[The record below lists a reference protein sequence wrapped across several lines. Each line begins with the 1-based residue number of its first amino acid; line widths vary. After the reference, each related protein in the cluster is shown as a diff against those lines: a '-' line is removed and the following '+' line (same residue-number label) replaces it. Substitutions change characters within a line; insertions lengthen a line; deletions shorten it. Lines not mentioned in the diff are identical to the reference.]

1 MKTSILRTTGIV
13 RTTCILRII
22 GIACITLALLPILPT
37 CAGDVHEAT
46 IGYFEGGAEAGD
58 VFYLEQGYRLVI
70 NEISGDGARI
80 SIFDSENE
88 VTNASISGVSGDYT
102 FEKRIDGIDYT
113 ILRAT
118 INVTG
123 GAARVAI
130 EQHIDPEAAFDYP
143 LIGCI
148 SVSIREGER
157 EPLKAG
163 YELEA
168 TSVIDNNTILTLYKN
183 DKIVKQE
190 KLSEDGNRRFV
201 YAKRVGGREDTR
213 STRSACSAHTVLIA
227 KLDRLSADSVH
238 LIELSQFEEPEP
250 ADGGSGGSGGG
261 DGWNNKLAESDWFR
275 YLLSASVFAGMLA
288 LIIFSLRQM
297 RR

>member
-1 MKTSILRTTGIV
+1 MKTSILRTISIV
-13 RTTCILRII
+13 RITHILRII
-22 GIACITLALLPILPT
+22 GITLALLPIIPT

-46 IGYFEGGAEAGD
+46 IGYLEGGAEAGD

-70 NEISGDGARI
+70 NEISGDGAMI
-80 SIFDSENE
+80 SIFDHENE
-88 VTNASISGVSGDYT
+88 VTNASISGVPGDYT

-123 GAARVAI
+123 GAARVTI

-148 SVSIREGER
+148 SVGIREGER

-168 TSVIDNNTILTLYKN
+168 TSVIDNSTILTLYKN

-201 YAKRVGGREDTR
+201 YAKRVGDRRDTR
-213 STRSACSAHTVLIA
+213 STRSACGAHTVLIA
-227 KLDRLSADSVH
+227 KLDRLSLNSVH

-250 ADGGSGGSGGG
+250 TGGGSGSGGSGGG
-261 DGWNNKLAESDWFR
+261 DGWNNRLAESIGFR

>member
-1 MKTSILRTTGIV
+1 MKTSILRTISIV
-13 RTTCILRII
+13 RITCILRII

-70 NEISGDGARI
+70 NEISGDGVMIR
-80 SIFDSENE
+80 IFDSENE

-148 SVSIREGER
+148 SVGIREGER

-201 YAKRVGGREDTR
+201 YAKRVGDRGDM
-213 STRSACSAHTVLIA
+213 RSACSAHTVLIA

-250 ADGGSGGSGGG
+250 TDGGSGGSGGG
-261 DGWNNKLAESDWFR
+261 DGWNNKLAESIEFR
-275 YLLSASVFAGMLA
+275 YMLSASVFAGMLA
-288 LIIFSLRQM
+288 LIVFSLRQM

>member
-1 MKTSILRTTGIV
+1 
-13 RTTCILRII
+13 
-22 GIACITLALLPILPT
+22 
-37 CAGDVHEAT
+37 
-46 IGYFEGGAEAGD
+46 
-58 VFYLEQGYRLVI
+58 VI

-148 SVSIREGER
+148 SVGIREGER

-201 YAKRVGGREDTR
+201 YAKRVGDRGDM
-213 STRSACSAHTVLIA
+213 RSACGAHTVLIA
-227 KLDRLSADSVH
+227 KLDRLSVDSVH